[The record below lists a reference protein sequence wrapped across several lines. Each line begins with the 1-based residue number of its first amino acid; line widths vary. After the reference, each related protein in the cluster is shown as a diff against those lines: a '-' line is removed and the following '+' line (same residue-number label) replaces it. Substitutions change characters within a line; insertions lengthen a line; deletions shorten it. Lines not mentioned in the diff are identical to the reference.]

1 MQGQK
6 YASKVNLGKI
16 GPVSPKLLKAKR
28 SAFLTGMRPLEGA
41 AAGNVRGRHDAGA
54 GISEQ
59 TTDGSAF
66 VQRTRLTKSIKRLIP
81 RPACSLCLVIVG
93 LCQPQVAGLAS
104 LSGSWL
110 ARTPFSR
117 ATCKGESAVAPPG
130 AVRVDK
136 ETCGSASTRLRLRGG
151 LGSWGVQDFG
161 ISSADQA
168 NLVKLREFLAPE
180 IAAMGEAGQ
189 DYQSDERM
197 FRVYRTSGCSI
208 DASVKY
214 FRGMIEWRKKVGADP
229 IRQAVLKEWREDFWA
244 MPCVPKKEIFKKYVE
259 LPASTLPL

>member
-93 LCQPQVAGLAS
+93 LCEPVRQLAGTHS
-104 LSGSWL
+104 
-110 ARTPFSR
+110 F
-117 ATCKGESAVAPPG
+117 
-130 AVRVDK
+130 
-136 ETCGSASTRLRLRGG
+136 
-151 LGSWGVQDFG
+151 F
-161 ISSADQA
+161 
-168 NLVKLREFLAPE
+168 
-180 IAAMGEAGQ
+180 
-189 DYQSDERM
+189 QSDMQGGVRC
-197 FRVYRTSGCSI
+197 CS
-208 DASVKY
+208 A
-214 FRGMIEWRKKVGADP
+214 RGRA
-229 IRQAVLKEWREDFWA
+229 RR
-244 MPCVPKKEIFKKYVE
+244 
-259 LPASTLPL
+259 